1 MNRKEKTN
9 LDSRIDYGVILP
21 VFLLSLIGMLSLYVA
36 LYNDP
41 SKPKIGSL
49 LMKQGLW
56 YLVGGLSIVIIMHF
70 SSKLLW
76 RLTPVFYALGLVLM
90 GLLLKFY
97 DPVLAEQT
105 GSKNWIRFGG
115 TTFQPSE
122 LMKIA
127 FILMLAYIAVSYTH
141 LTLPTKA

>member
-1 MNRKEKTN
+1 
-9 LDSRIDYGVILP
+9 
-21 VFLLSLIGMLSLYVA
+21 MLSLYVA

-76 RLTPVFYALGLVLM
+76 RLTPVLC
-90 GLLLKFY
+90 
-97 DPVLAEQT
+97 T
-105 GSKNWIRFGG
+105 WISLNGI
-115 TTFQPSE
+115 TTE
-122 LMKIA
+122 
-127 FILMLAYIAVSYTH
+127 IL
-141 LTLPTKA
+141 

>member
-56 YLVGGLSIVIIMHF
+56 YLVGGLSIVKI
-70 SSKLLW
+70 
-76 RLTPVFYALGLVLM
+76 T
-90 GLLLKFY
+90 
-97 DPVLAEQT
+97 LAVNARFLCT
-105 GSKNWIRFGG
+105 WISINGI
-115 TTFQPSE
+115 TTE
-122 LMKIA
+122 
-127 FILMLAYIAVSYTH
+127 IL
-141 LTLPTKA
+141 

>member
-1 MNRKEKTN
+1 
-9 LDSRIDYGVILP
+9 
-21 VFLLSLIGMLSLYVA
+21 MLSLYVA

-76 RLTPVFYALGLVLM
+76 RLTPVLC
-90 GLLLKFY
+90 
-97 DPVLAEQT
+97 T
-105 GSKNWIRFGG
+105 WISINGI
-115 TTFQPSE
+115 TTE
-122 LMKIA
+122 
-127 FILMLAYIAVSYTH
+127 IL
-141 LTLPTKA
+141 

>member
-56 YLVGGLSIVIIMHF
+56 YLVGGLLCI
-70 SSKLLW
+70 
-76 RLTPVFYALGLVLM
+76 
-90 GLLLKFY
+90 
-97 DPVLAEQT
+97 LAQNY
-105 GSKNWIRFGG
+105 SGG
-115 TTFQPSE
+115 
-122 LMKIA
+122 
-127 FILMLAYIAVSYTH
+127 
-141 LTLPTKA
+141 

>member
-1 MNRKEKTN
+1 M
-9 LDSRIDYGVILP
+9 ILP

-70 SSKLLW
+70 SSKITLAVNA
-76 RLTPVFYALGLVLM
+76 RFYALGLVLM

-97 DPVLAEQT
+97 DPRA
-105 GSKNWIRFGG
+105 SRANRF
-115 TTFQPSE
+115 
-122 LMKIA
+122 
-127 FILMLAYIAVSYTH
+127 
-141 LTLPTKA
+141 